1 MSTELEE
8 HPTQLGWAPGRTV
21 WTRRHLSGVVKELA
35 RCVCG
40 GAFQVEGLGL
50 GKAWKSSDLGVG
62 HPAALPEGKI
72 WIENIGEGASLAGGT
87 DV

>member
-1 MSTELEE
+1 M
-8 HPTQLGWAPGRTV
+8 
-21 WTRRHLSGVVKELA
+21 
-35 RCVCG
+35 CG